1 MLKQILNGRVLTPQG
16 WLEGGSVIIDGN
28 KILAVS
34 NSDLHIVDAEIID
47 AKGCYV
53 VPGGVE
59 LHVHG
64 GGGRDFMEGTEEA
77 FRVAIKAHMKHGTT
91 SIFPTL
97 SSSTVPMIEAA
108 CETCEKLMAE
118 ENSPVLGLH
127 LEGPYFNPKQAG
139 AQIPEW
145 IKPPVAEEYEP
156 LLDKYPCIKRWDEA
170 PELPGSVRFIKE
182 LRSHGVLSALTCT
195 RATYED
201 VVKAHDAG
209 MTHASHFYNAMPVVY
224 KEHEFKVPGTVESV
238 YALQDMTV
246 EVIADGIHVPPVM
259 LKIVYKIKGVE
270 KTALITDSLAY
281 AASEGDVSAEA
292 RVIMEDGVC
301 KLADRSV
308 LAGSIATMDV
318 LIRTC
323 IQKAEIPMIDVFR
336 MASETPAK
344 IMGVFDRKG
353 SIEEGKDADLMV
365 FDKDINLTYVMQMG
379 KEITNNL

>member
-1 MLKQILNGRVLTPQG
+1 MLKQIINGRVLTPQG

-59 LHVHG
+59 MHVHG
-64 GGGRDFMEGTEEA
+64 GGGRDFMEGSEEA

-145 IKPPVAEEYEP
+145 IKAPVPEEYEP
-156 LLDKYPCIKRWDEA
+156 LLDKYSCIKRWDEA
-170 PELPGSVRFIKE
+170 PELPGSVEFIQCCRK
-182 LRSHGVLSALTCT
+182 HGVVASIGHT

-201 VVKAHDAG
+201 VVAGHKAG
-209 MTHASHFYNAMPVVY
+209 MMHATHFYNAMPVVY

-238 YALQDMTV
+238 YALPDMTI
-246 EVIADGIHVPPVM
+246 ELIADGIHVPPVM
-259 LKIVYKIKGVE
+259 LKVAYKIKGVE

-281 AASEGDVSAEA
+281 AASEGKVLAEA

-323 IQKAEIPMIDVFR
+323 IKKADIPMIDVFR

-353 SIEEGKDADLMV
+353 SIEEGKDADIIV

-379 KEITNNL
+379 KEITNKL

>member
-1 MLKQILNGRVLTPQG
+1 MLKQILNGRFLTPQG

-156 LLDKYPCIKRWDEA
+156 LLDKYPCIKR
-170 PELPGSVRFIKE
+170 
-182 LRSHGVLSALTCT
+182 
-195 RATYED
+195 
-201 VVKAHDAG
+201 
-209 MTHASHFYNAMPVVY
+209 
-224 KEHEFKVPGTVESV
+224 
-238 YALQDMTV
+238 
-246 EVIADGIHVPPVM
+246 
-259 LKIVYKIKGVE
+259 
-270 KTALITDSLAY
+270 
-281 AASEGDVSAEA
+281 
-292 RVIMEDGVC
+292 
-301 KLADRSV
+301 
-308 LAGSIATMDV
+308 
-318 LIRTC
+318 
-323 IQKAEIPMIDVFR
+323 
-336 MASETPAK
+336 
-344 IMGVFDRKG
+344 
-353 SIEEGKDADLMV
+353 
-365 FDKDINLTYVMQMG
+365 
-379 KEITNNL
+379 